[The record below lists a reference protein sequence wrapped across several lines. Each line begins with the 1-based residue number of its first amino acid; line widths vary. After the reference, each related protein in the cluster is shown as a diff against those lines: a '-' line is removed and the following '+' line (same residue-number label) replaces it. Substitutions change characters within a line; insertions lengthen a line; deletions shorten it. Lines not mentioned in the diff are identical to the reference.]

1 MSNEIKNITD
11 YISKIQEIHR
21 LQMPKKNLFY
31 RGVSK
36 SKYDLKPKIFRDTAF
51 KERDVLLDYKHFLP
65 RTAPMY
71 DFPKDILKILTDMQ
85 HYGVPTR
92 LLDWSMAPLT
102 ALYFACCNNLEVP
115 TENND
120 PKENDGKVYILNAW
134 KLWSRIIPKP
144 ENSDIHQIHI
154 QARALL
160 THYKFDEVKKR
171 IKREFDF
178 EIDEARIQL
187 PFPFVASYSN
197 NRIIAQKGCFTIHG
211 TDLKELSGQEVSV
224 LTISRL
230 NKEQIINELNLLGID
245 DYLLFPDFEGM
256 TKSFNRK
263 KSLFNL

>member
-36 SKYDLKPKIFRDTAF
+36 SKYDLKPKIFRDAAF

-85 HYGVPTR
+85 HYGIPTR

-102 ALYFACCNNLEVP
+102 ALYFACCNNLEKPSDDKVQ
-115 TENND
+115 T
-120 PKENDGKVYILNAW
+120 ENDGKIFVLNAW
-134 KLWSRIIPKP
+134 KLWSRIIPQP

-154 QARALL
+154 KARALL
-160 THYKFDEVKKR
+160 THYKPDEVKKQ

-178 EIDEARIQL
+178 EIDVTALQL
-187 PFPFVASYSN
+187 PFPFVAGYSN

-211 TDLKELSGQEVSV
+211 TDKSQLKGEEITV
-224 LTISRL
+224 LTIPQS
-230 NKEQIINELNLLGID
+230 NKMKIMHELNLLGID